1 MEASKLFEE
10 DELKTYE
17 RLILKPDD
25 NNKKPTTVSAEKA
38 GIDKQEVQIDNSPEY
53 IPNKVEEKDTSL
65 FKRATGISPEDLP
78 VETRDF
84 FQRTFKDAFRPYE

>member
-1 MEASKLFEE
+1 MKASQLFE
-10 DELKTYE
+10 DNELKTYE

-25 NNKKPTTVSAEKA
+25 NNEKSKTVSAEQA
-38 GIDKQEVQIDNSPEY
+38 GITKQKVQIDNSPKY
-53 IPNKVEEKDTSL
+53 TFNKVKEEDTSL